1 MSLNVMMTTLLSV
14 SLVHVMFGVGF
25 PSARH
30 FSVTL
35 PPSITVWFS
44 EISVMLGG
52 TAKQMQQVITF
63 YHLNVNLFDRYSV
76 TT

>member
-1 MSLNVMMTTLLSV
+1 V

-63 YHLNVNLFDRYSV
+63 YHLNVNLLD
-76 TT
+76 TA